1 VAEAETAGPGKIKP
15 NNVFLMTDVLY
26 AGMSFFM
33 PNMKGK
39 QTMSNMKATDKQAM
53 EILKKLDELI
63 DFSVNLESN
72 IDESESIEEVLL
84 CLEDTIDE
92 FCDAVE
98 VIEAIREFLIEVE
111 NLDDE
116 DPVEEELEEECTC
129 CAPQELRN
137 ELIRIAQSIQA
148 YERMAAKKRRS
159 ENTSKRNP
167 MPEIPVPEE
176 DSVAL
181 LFYDAGDYRVFPFEH
196 VFRICPWLNEHSV
209 MRAIPGVKDLY
220 YLYEEGTEIKTER
233 GLYLVG
239 PIVVIR
245 LNADHFLITPDALDR
260 HRVRKFM
267 RDNTETID
275 FEEGASYP
283 ALRFV

>member
-1 VAEAETAGPGKIKP
+1 
-15 NNVFLMTDVLY
+15 
-26 AGMSFFM
+26 
-33 PNMKGK
+33 
-39 QTMSNMKATDKQAM
+39 MSNMKATDKQAM

-111 NLDDE
+111 NLDEDE
-116 DPVEEELEEECTC
+116 SDEAGDEECTC
-129 CAPQELRN
+129 CAPPELRN

-148 YERMAAKKRRS
+148 YERMAAEKRRS

-196 VFRICPWLNEHSV
+196 VLRICPWLNEHSV

-220 YLYEEGTEIKTER
+220 YLYEEGTEIKTES

-245 LNADHFLITPDALDR
+245 LNADQFLITPDALDR